1 MEFEHEINRDINTTE
16 GSPGRYKIIIVKYN
30 WHNGI
35 WTIEHLL
42 FNTEQKRRI
51 IPYKEYIVNLPFKKQ
66 FQTVLFVQYN
76 MKCFEHSFHYQRL
89 RGF

>member
-51 IPYKEYIVNLPFKKQ
+51 IPYEEYIVNLPLKKNLNG
-66 FQTVLFVQYN
+66 TYCITQYK
-76 MKCFEHSFHYQRL
+76 MFRTLHFIIKDSVVV
-89 RGF
+89 